1 MKKILNY
8 IDGSYCE
15 PFSQDWLD
23 NYNPSKG
30 VVYSKIASSSSV
42 DVDNAYQAAEKA
54 FPSWSNT
61 TINKRS
67 AILSKIADLI
77 EDNLDKLAEAES
89 LDNGK
94 PLSLAKSVDIP
105 RASSNFKFFAQTD
118 VPSVENDT
126 ELHHGNIWYDTVNA
140 MPYIYTKIDVD
151 HFVWLSLQS
160 NETESSFESLSKSQI
175 LSIDHPIDG
184 ELIYNNTDQE
194 YVFYNGRSWKKIITE
209 DL

>member
-1 MKKILNY
+1 MAEIARLYPKI
-8 IDGSYCE
+8 D
-15 PFSQDWLD
+15 F
-23 NYNPSKG
+23 
-30 VVYSKIASSSSV
+30 SKIKFSRIPK
-42 DVDNAYQAAEKA
+42 NG
-54 FPSWSNT
+54 FLIGFNSN
-61 TINKRS
+61 NNNR
-67 AILSKIADLI
+67 LSKIDRSGTITVI
-77 EDNLDKLAEAES
+77 ESFES
-89 LDNGK
+89 
-94 PLSLAKSVDIP
+94 KSD
-105 RASSNFKFFAQTD
+105 SSGSNFKFFAQTD